1 MKKVPGNIALGK
13 GWWPWLVLGGFGLL
27 GMFCSVRWGTV
38 QMDLE
43 AFIAGI
49 NFGNGAE
56 TPIIWDLRIPRA
68 LMAYGAGAALAV
80 AGLLM
85 QTLFRNPLAG
95 PSVLGITSGASLG
108 VAWVT
113 LVAGSVWAGS
123 IGWAGVGIEVLGAA
137 LGSFAV
143 LGLLMAL
150 MGRFSTRG
158 GLLIFGLMLGYLTG
172 ALVTVMQAGA
182 TAGALRAFVFWGMG
196 SFAEAGIWPALTTLG
211 LGVIAILMT
220 WSQRHALDV
229 WTLGSA
235 AAESMGVD
243 PKKTARGL
251 VIWTGLLAAWV
262 TAWCGPIAFLGLA
275 TPHGVRALL
284 QSSRHGAVV
293 WACGLGGGAVAVW
306 ADWLAHLAGLPL
318 NAVLSVVGAPVVIAV
333 ILRKSNAGI

>member
-1 MKKVPGNIALGK
+1 MNAESKTWA
-13 GWWPWLVLGGFGLL
+13 WWLLAGIGLL
-27 GMFCSVRWGTV
+27 GMFCSLRWGTV
-38 QMDLE
+38 QMDGDD
-43 AFIAGI
+43 FTAGLYR
-49 NFGNGAE
+49 GGGAE
-56 TPIIWDLRIPRA
+56 TPIIWDLRMPRA

-113 LVAGSVWAGS
+113 LVGGAAGITGGALTGS
-123 IGWAGVGIEVLGAA
+123 LGMGAEVLGAA
-137 LGSFAV
+137 LGSFVV
-143 LGLLMAL
+143 LGLLMSL

-172 ALVTVMQAGA
+172 AVVTVMQAGA

-196 SFAEAGIWPALTTLG
+196 SFAEVG
-211 LGVIAILMT
+211 LGTALITLVLGAAAIGVT
-220 WSQRHALDV
+220 WMRRHALDV

-243 PKKTARGL
+243 PKRTARGL
-251 VIWTGLLAAWV
+251 VVWTGLLAAWV
-262 TAWCGPIAFLGLA
+262 TAWCGPVAFLGLA

-284 QSSRHGAVV
+284 GSSQHGAVV
-293 WACGLGGGAVAVW
+293 LACGLGGGAVAVW

-333 ILRKSNAGI
+333 ILRKSSAGI